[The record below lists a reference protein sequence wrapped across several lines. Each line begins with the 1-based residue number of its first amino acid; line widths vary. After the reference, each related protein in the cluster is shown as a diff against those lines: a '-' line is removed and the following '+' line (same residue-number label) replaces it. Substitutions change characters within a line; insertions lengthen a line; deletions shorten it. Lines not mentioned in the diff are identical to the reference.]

1 MAEKLVE
8 KCGITYEE
16 AGEVLKEADYDLLE
30 AMIILERRG
39 RLGNGVNK
47 YSTGIMQNN
56 YTSTRYES
64 AADAESLGEF
74 IKIAWRKL
82 CEFCRELLKYLIV
95 ISKIAWRKLC
105 EFYRALLKYQ
115 VVISKNGREMINF
128 PLILAI
134 ILVCCTAGVVFAAVV
149 ISLMS
154 GCSYS
159 IRKR

>member
-1 MAEKLVE
+1 M
-8 KCGITYEE
+8 
-16 AGEVLKEADYDLLE
+16 LKEADYDLLE

-74 IKIAWRKL
+74 IKIAWRKV
-82 CEFCRELLKYLIV
+82 CEFCRD
-95 ISKIAWRKLC
+95 
-105 EFYRALLKYQ
+105 LLKYQ

-159 IRKR
+159 IRKK